1 MNPHPRMLPS
11 FLPSFITK
19 SSKGMSAHQLS
30 DWNICSLWAPAGQM
44 SKAKLHL
51 LICHLRAGV

>member
-19 SSKGMSAHQLS
+19 SSQGVSARQLS
-30 DWNICSLWAPAGQM
+30 DWDIYSLWAPAGHRSIAQ
-44 SKAKLHL
+44 LHF
-51 LICHLRAGV
+51 LIRH